1 MNPKYC
7 AVFERP
13 RMNPTRLSGLSE
25 SQLIKTMLEQGIHTV
40 SSITHDEES
49 SGKVC
54 PVEGK
59 ELISIWKQVHG
70 EIQSRRGKATMQ
82 GGVQ

>member
-1 MNPKYC
+1 MKPKYC
-7 AVFERP
+7 AVFDRP
-13 RMNPTRLSGLSE
+13 HMNPTRLSGVSE

-49 SGKVC
+49 SGKIR

-59 ELISIWKQVHG
+59 ELISRKQVHG
-70 EIQSRRGKATMQ
+70 EIQSRRGKASMQ
-82 GGVQ
+82 GRLQ

>member
-1 MNPKYC
+1 MKPKYC

-13 RMNPTRLSGLSE
+13 RLNPTRLSGLSE
-25 SQLIKTMLEQGIHTV
+25 SQLINAMIEQGIHTV
-40 SSITHDEES
+40 SSISHDEES

-70 EIQSRRGKATMQ
+70 EMQSRRGKASIR
-82 GGVQ
+82 GRLK